1 MEFKKSN
8 EINKKELF
16 WNKDDLFKITINN
29 NLKNN
34 NEIPQEFFLDKL
46 NEHYILYKEK
56 WNNENKEWKEFWK
69 NTNNKNNKNN
79 ENKKIINPENQFI
92 RSPLTIID
100 APWGAGKTFFI
111 EQLVKEWDCILS
123 DKPNIKFK
131 NIVVIDLWQ
140 YFYHNTDPVLQF
152 TNLFYKNVIQ
162 FLLPEVKWKRFIK
175 FLSIFMPII
184 ENNKYYKF
192 GSKLF
197 KAWKDAHE
205 SGSIIDKKLE
215 SLIEKKIEP
224 TIVVLD
230 NIERLENYSM
240 EIIKIIR
247 IYSCFPNFM
256 FVLPMNKSALK
267 INNFENKGESWIDKY
282 VSLNVWFEYQQDYS
296 QLLKKYN
303 IDNEYIDELNTILNQ
318 PREDENN
325 IRYVL
330 TIRELEKILNQFHK
344 DKDSPNFF
352 SGNKYKIFLTF
363 NEWIWKN
370 EVLESDLKKFQQI
383 FYLINKENEIIDI
396 DNSWITNYTNNHER
410 YKDIKDKLDF
420 LLDSSNYFFCCIHPE
435 LFRKML
441 SELIEDMEL
450 KKINEEPYEK
460 HLIDTL
466 INQINKALENLKQ
479 IKIDYILEYVENNAI
494 NFLNFIKSGDFLYI
508 WNESKNLIDK
518 EINKV
523 DFSFNNSISYFRN
536 FYTHLLE
543 HIKFKEF
550 YYLI

>member
-1 MEFKKSN
+1 MGFKKSN
-8 EINKKELF
+8 EINKSELF
-16 WNKDDLFKITINN
+16 WKKEDLFKITINN
-29 NLKNN
+29 NLNN
-34 NEIPQEFFLDKL
+34 NKIPQEFFLDKL
-46 NEHYILYKEK
+46 NEHYLLYEEK
-56 WNNENKEWKEFWK
+56 WNNENKEWEEFWK
-69 NTNNKNNKNN
+69 NTNNKNNENKNI

-162 FLLPEVKWKRFIK
+162 FLLPEIKWKRFIK

-197 KAWKDAHE
+197 KAWKDAYK
-205 SGSIIDKKLE
+205 SGSLIDKKLQ
-215 SLIEKKIEP
+215 SLIKKKIQP

-247 IYSCFPNFM
+247 LYSCFPNFM
-256 FVLPMNKSALK
+256 FVLPMNKSAFK

-303 IDNEYIDELNTILNQ
+303 IDNEYIDELNKILNQ

-325 IRYVL
+325 IKYVL
-330 TIRELEKILNQFHK
+330 TMRELEKILNKYDFK
-344 DKDSPNFF
+344 
-352 SGNKYKIFLTF
+352 NKYSNDFTKNRYKFFLMVNKFIWPNNVLSSEVDIFIELF
-363 NEWIWKN
+363 KEIDLN
-370 EVLESDLKKFQQI
+370 EVTGIVNYS
-383 FYLINKENEIIDI
+383 LINSL
-396 DNSWITNYTNNHER
+396 NSYGNYDE
-410 YKDIKDKLDF
+410 K
-420 LLDSSNYFFCCIHPE
+420 
-435 LFRKML
+435 
-441 SELIEDMEL
+441 ELIE
-450 KKINEEPYEK
+450 IR
-460 HLIDTL
+460 
-466 INQINKALENLKQ
+466 NK
-479 IKIDYILEYVENNAI
+479 I
-494 NFLNFIKSGDFLYI
+494 NFLLSEGNFICINFNCFEKMFFDIEKYLETKIKNANWQLKYEFKNIAKEIYKLINNFKKIDENYVLNYINKIYPNASFNWNDFLYI
-508 WNESKNLIDK
+508 WNFARKFILKSCKESKDLFDLK
-518 EINKV
+518 SK
-523 DFSFNNSISYFRN
+523 FKSISSEIIN
-536 FYTHLLE
+536 CVWKDNE
-543 HIKFKEF
+543 
-550 YYLI
+550 